1 MGSKGPV
8 GGLKEASPPA
18 RTEASA
24 GLRKLLETR
33 REERAM
39 PEKPNKGGGWG

>member
-1 MGSKGPV
+1 MGSKGPA
-8 GGLKEASPPA
+8 GGLKEALPPV

-24 GLRKLLETR
+24 GLRELLGR
-33 REERAM
+33 AERAM